1 MTNGRSFFVRF
12 ARCFDYEK
20 QLNDLSFLGSFY
32 LPTKIVLYH
41 NQTHK
46 PQNPTAPPPPHHGAG
61 SFCKSLDLRRGYV
74 SYECT
79 DAYHTRWAMP
89 PPLGLEEFRWG
100 HEQLLH
106 FQPSC
111 KLRFFSMHG
120 YHKFARPV
128 VWLWPIWVHW
138 RLRHTMESAEFAW
151 FGRIPSGGRIVVTI
165 PTKL

>member
-89 PPLGLEEFRWG
+89 PPLGLEEFRRG

-111 KLRFFSMHG
+111 KLRFFLCMVIINSPGLWCG
-120 YHKFARPV
+120 YDPSECTGAFATPWKALNLLGLV
-128 VWLWPIWVHW
+128 
-138 RLRHTMESAEFAW
+138 EFRR
-151 FGRIPSGGRIVVTI
+151 GDE
-165 PTKL
+165 